1 MKAAAN
7 APAPIGRRIVAGIAA
22 VLVVSAIAGAGW
34 YGYRAILEQ
43 PVKRVVF
50 AGDLDRLPHAELE
63 ALSQAIQSAPS
74 GSVTLATVRE
84 AARRVP
90 WVREVSVRRQFPDAV
105 ELTFKAHEAFARW
118 NDNQLVSPL
127 GEVFNAEDA
136 ASLPRLRGPEGSGA
150 AVIAEYRALVPVL
163 APVGSPI
170 AELRLSA
177 RGAWQVL
184 LESGLVLEL
193 GRADTP
199 ARAGRLAAAWPQVAA
214 RAEQS
219 RYADLRYPNGFV
231 LGSDPGSHAWGLT
244 PVSPAA
250 SSRRKE

>member
-1 MKAAAN
+1 MKAAVK
-7 APAPIGRRIVAGIAA
+7 APAPLGRRIAAGIGAVAVMAA
-22 VLVVSAIAGAGW
+22 IVFAGW
-34 YGYRAILEQ
+34 QGYRAILEQ

-50 AGDLDRLPHAELE
+50 AGELDRLPHAELD
-63 ALSQAIQSAPS
+63 ALSLAIQSAPS

-84 AARRVP
+84 AAKRVP
-90 WVREVSVRRQFPDAV
+90 WVREAAVRRQFPDAI
-105 ELTFKAHEAFARW
+105 EITFTAHEAFARW
-118 NDNQLVSPL
+118 NDNQLVSPA

-136 ASLPRLRGPEGSGA
+136 AKLPRLRGPEGSGA
-150 AVIAEYRALVPVL
+150 AVIAEYRSLVPAL

-193 GRADTP
+193 GRADTA
-199 ARAGRLAAAWPQVAA
+199 ARVQRLAAAWPQVAA
-214 RAEQS
+214 RAAES

-231 LGSDPGSHAWGLT
+231 LGTAP
-244 PVSPAA
+244 SPAA
-250 SSRRKE
+250 ATTRKE